1 MVQKILLTLEIDDA
15 ALDAAQAKADK
26 LIATLKEAEAL
37 THALENAVAIDC
49 ADFADRLA
57 AVRALAK
64 EKPPEGG
71 NCEKHSDEWARRV
84 AIVRALAKRH
94 NVSDIVEDAIQ
105 QAAHALFKPP
115 D

>member
-1 MVQKILLTLEIDDA
+1 MVQKISLTLEIDDS

-37 THALENAVAIDC
+37 TDALENAVAIDC
-49 ADFADRLA
+49 DDFAERLA
-57 AVRALAK
+57 TVKALAK

-71 NCEKHSDEWARRV
+71 KSTDEMAARIE
-84 AIVRALAKRH
+84 IVKALAQNL
-94 NVSDIVEDAIQ
+94 NVDAAIQ
-105 QAAHALFKPP
+105 QAAHEWFKPP